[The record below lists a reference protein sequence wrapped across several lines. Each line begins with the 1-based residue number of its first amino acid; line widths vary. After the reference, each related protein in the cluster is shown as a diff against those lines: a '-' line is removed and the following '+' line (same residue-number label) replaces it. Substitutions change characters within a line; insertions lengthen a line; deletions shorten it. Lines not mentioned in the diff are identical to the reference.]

1 MEESM
6 DKSFAVFGLG
16 KFGRSVAT
24 ELANA
29 GADVLAIDNDKERV
43 HALADVVTCAVAADI
58 RDTEAMEELGISN
71 MDAVVV
77 AITRSLD
84 ASILATIF
92 AKEAGV
98 PYVIAKSQDETHS
111 KILKK
116 VGADKVVRPE
126 LETGIRTAR
135 HLATGNILDFVELSE
150 TIKMLE
156 INIKPEW
163 AGCTLRE
170 LDLRGKEHINV
181 IAIRKDGE
189 LIVNPDPDSILAPDL
204 SMLITVEKKYLHRLI
219 K

>member
-1 MEESM
+1 M

-29 GADVLAIDNDKERV
+29 GADVLAVDINKERV
-43 HALADVVTCAVAADI
+43 HALADIATCAVAADI
-58 RDTEAMEELGISN
+58 RDTEAMESLGISN

-92 AKEAGV
+92 AKESGV

-116 VGADKVVRPE
+116 AAGSCQQQNRLLFYKYRVR
-126 LETGIRTAR
+126 GIA
-135 HLATGNILDFVELSE
+135 ATPFSLSE
-150 TIKMLE
+150 
-156 INIKPEW
+156 
-163 AGCTLRE
+163 
-170 LDLRGKEHINV
+170 
-181 IAIRKDGE
+181 
-189 LIVNPDPDSILAPDL
+189 NPVLKACPAHPARIFHSFSA
-204 SMLITVEKKYLHRLI
+204 V
-219 K
+219 

>member
-1 MEESM
+1 M

-126 LETGIRTAR
+126 LETGIRIAR

-156 INIKPEW
+156 INIKPDW

>member
-1 MEESM
+1 M

-156 INIKPEW
+156 INIKPDW

-170 LDLRGKEHINV
+170 LDLRGKEHI
-181 IAIRKDGE
+181 GE

>member
-1 MEESM
+1 M

-135 HLATGNILDFVELSE
+135 HLVTGNILDFVELSE

-163 AGCTLRE
+163 AGYTLRG
-170 LDLRGKEHINV
+170 LDLRSKEHINV
-181 IAIRKDGE
+181 IALRKNGE
-189 LIVNPDPDSILAPDL
+189 LVVNPDPDSVLSPDL
-204 SMLITVEKKYLHRLI
+204 SMLVTVEKKYIHKLM

>member
-1 MEESM
+1 M

-29 GADVLAIDNDKERV
+29 GADVLAVDINKERV
-43 HALADVVTCAVAADI
+43 HALADIATCAVAADI
-58 RDTEAMEELGISN
+58 RDTEAMESLGISN

-92 AKEAGV
+92 AKESGV

-126 LETGIRTAR
+126 LKTGIRTAR
-135 HLATGNILDFVELSE
+135 HLVTGNILDFVELSE

-163 AGCTLRE
+163 AGYTLRG
-170 LDLRGKEHINV
+170 LDLRSKEHINV
-181 IAIRKDGE
+181 IALRKNGE
-189 LIVNPDPDSILAPDL
+189 LVVNPDPDSVLSPDL
-204 SMLITVEKKYLHRLI
+204 SMLVTVEKKYIHKLM

>member
-1 MEESM
+1 M

-43 HALADVVTCAVAADI
+43 HALADIVTCAVAVDI
-58 RDTEAMEELGISN
+58 RDTEAMESLGISN

-77 AITRSLD
+77 

-98 PYVIAKSQDETHS
+98 HYVIAKSQDETHS

-170 LDLRGKEHINV
+170 LDLRGREHINV

-189 LIVNPDPDSILAPDL
+189 LIVNPDPDITLTPDL

>member
-1 MEESM
+1 M

-16 KFGRSVAT
+16 KFGRSVAK

-43 HALADVVTCAVAADI
+43 HALADIVTCAVAVDI
-58 RDTEAMEELGISN
+58 RDTEAMESLGISN
-71 MDAVVV
+71 MAAVVV
-77 AITRSLD
+77 AVTRSLA
-84 ASILATIF
+84 ASILAT
-92 AKEAGV
+92 
-98 PYVIAKSQDETHS
+98 
-111 KILKK
+111 
-116 VGADKVVRPE
+116 
-126 LETGIRTAR
+126 
-135 HLATGNILDFVELSE
+135 LSE

-170 LDLRGKEHINV
+170 LDLRGREHINV

-189 LIVNPDPDSILAPDL
+189 LIVNPDPDITLTPDL

>member
-1 MEESM
+1 M
-6 DKSFAVFGLG
+6 DKSFAVLGLG

-29 GADVLAIDNDKERV
+29 GADVLAVDNDKERV
-43 HALADVVTCAVAADI
+43 HALADIVTCAVAVDI
-58 RDTEAMEELGISN
+58 RDTEAMESLGISN

-77 AITRSLD
+77 AITGSLD

-92 AKEAGV
+92 AKESGV
-98 PYVIAKSQDETHS
+98 PYVIAKSRDEIHS

-116 VGADKVVRPE
+116 VGADKVVHPE
-126 LETGIRTAR
+126 FETGIRTAR

-150 TIKMLE
+150 TIKMIE

-163 AGCTLRE
+163 AGHTLRE
-170 LDLRGKEHINV
+170 LDLRGREHINV
-181 IAIRKDGE
+181 IALRRNGE
-189 LIVNPDPDSILAPDL
+189 IIVNPDPDSGLTPDL

>member
-1 MEESM
+1 M

-29 GADVLAIDNDKERV
+29 GADVLAIDKERV

-126 LETGIRTAR
+126 LETGIRIAR

-156 INIKPEW
+156 INIKPDW